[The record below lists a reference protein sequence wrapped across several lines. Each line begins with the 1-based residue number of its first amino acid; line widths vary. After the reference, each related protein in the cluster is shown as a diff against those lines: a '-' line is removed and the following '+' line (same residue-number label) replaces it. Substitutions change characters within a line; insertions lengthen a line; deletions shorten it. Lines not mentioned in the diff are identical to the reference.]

1 MKTPTDTKHILG
13 EAPDWLGLVA
23 AAHENGAYTW
33 TQGSVTVHRVPGGG
47 NNALYRVE
55 VDGTQYA
62 CKLCVADKRHRAAQE
77 YASLRLLHVAGLDVA
92 PQPLCL
98 DASGTVVPLA
108 TVVYRWLPGVSLN
121 PPLTADQLTAFLHSL
136 QRIHTLRPGDF
147 ESELADSWFHWF
159 DFGLYLTE
167 MGDFI
172 ESFGPWLATTEPDGQ
187 DLHDRMARL
196 LDHCAQ
202 VVANSEANAAREHVA
217 LRLCRVDANLAN
229 TVWDAGPPLSSPPG
243 RGPRGG
249 KVRWVDWEY
258 CGWGDPALDLAGP
271 RWHAALEGLSAA
283 QQRWLRDNYRRPTD
297 DPAFEARLAVWD
309 HIISTRWTFLVL
321 RYLWSQYHGPDR
333 VRLTQLPADPAELRA
348 RLVRFIERAE
358 RFAGVG

>member
-1 MKTPTDTKHILG
+1 MKTPTEIKRILG
-13 EAPDWLGLVA
+13 KAPGWLHLVA
-23 AAHENGAYTW
+23 AAHENGAHTW
-33 TQGSVTVHRVPGGG
+33 TQDGVTVHRVPGGG

-55 VDGTQYA
+55 AGGAQYA
-62 CKLCVADKRHRAAQE
+62 CKLCVADTRRRAAQE
-77 YASLRLLHVAGLDVA
+77 YASLHLLHVAGLDVA

-108 TVVYRWLPGVSLN
+108 TVVYRWLPGAPLA
-121 PPLTADQLTAFLHSL
+121 PPLTADQLAAFLHSL
-136 QRIHTLRPGDF
+136 ERIHSLRPGDF
-147 ESELADSWFHWF
+147 ESDLADSWFHWF
-159 DFGLYLTE
+159 DFGLYLAE
-167 MGDFI
+167 MGDFL
-172 ESFGPWLATTEPDGQ
+172 EDFGPWLATTEPDGQ
-187 DLHDRMARL
+187 NLRDRMAQL

-202 VVANSEANAAREHVA
+202 VVANSEASPAREHVA

-229 TVWDAGPPLSSPPG
+229 TVWGADGQV
-243 RGPRGG
+243 
-249 KVRWVDWEY
+249 VRWVDWEY

-358 RFAGVG
+358 CFAGIG